1 MITSTTL
8 HTIKTT
14 EEQLKK
20 NLYSSYVDIL
30 ADGLKEDNVE
40 FFERDAHRLSSAIQ
54 DVNKLGFE
62 ELFKE
67 GYTMVLLDP
76 KDFEFVEEWIDKPK
90 FPGEENLQV
99 VIAKADGSVEIVSHE
114 DLSY

>member
-30 ADGLKEDNVE
+30 TDGLKEDDVE
-40 FFERDAHRLSSAIQ
+40 FFERDAHRLSSTIQ

-62 ELFKE
+62 ELFKD
-67 GYTMVLLDP
+67 GYTMMLLDN
-76 KDFEFVEEWIDKPK
+76 KDFDFVDRWFSKGGHK
-90 FPGEENLQV
+90 HENLQV
-99 VIAKADGSVEIVSHE
+99 VITKDNGDVEIVSHD
-114 DLSY
+114 DLCY